1 MKGKEGAMAAVER
14 LYTENGEGLRK
25 LAMIEY
31 EERDWRHYVTLIGL
45 AIEDTIPNPSE
56 IETLDAVRLLV
67 RENAALRKAVGL
79 QSYSQIARQEE
90 SEEQRWEDQ

>member
-1 MKGKEGAMAAVER
+1 MTHQKEE
-14 LYTENGEGLRK
+14 T
-25 LAMIEY
+25 

-67 RENAALRKAVGL
+67 RENAALRKTIGL
-79 QSYSQIARQEE
+79 PTYAEMVLLEE
-90 SEEQRWEDQ
+90 KEKYD

>member
-25 LAMIEY
+25 LAMIES

-45 AIEDTIPNPSE
+45 RSRIPFRTRRRS
-56 IETLDAVRLLV
+56 RHSM
-67 RENAALRKAVGL
+67 R
-79 QSYSQIARQEE
+79 
-90 SEEQRWEDQ
+90 

>member
-1 MKGKEGAMAAVER
+1 MSVTHQREE
-14 LYTENGEGLRK
+14 T
-25 LAMIEY
+25 

-67 RENAALRKAVGL
+67 REVNVLRRSVGL
-79 QSYSQIARQEE
+79 QSYSQLSRQEE
-90 SEEQRWEDQ
+90 SDEQRWEDQ